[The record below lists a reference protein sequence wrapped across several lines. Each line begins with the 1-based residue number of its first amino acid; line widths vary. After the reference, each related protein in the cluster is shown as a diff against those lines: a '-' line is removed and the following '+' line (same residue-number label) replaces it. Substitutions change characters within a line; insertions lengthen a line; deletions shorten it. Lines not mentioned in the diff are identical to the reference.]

1 MKGIIG
7 LKVGM
12 TQIFDDEGRAVPVT
26 VVLAEPNRV
35 VRKRTPEK
43 NGYAAAQLGVGFIRP
58 HKVRRPQS
66 RDFEKLGIEPV
77 RWLREFRLPGALE
90 LEEGSLHRV
99 EDAFSAGDLV
109 DVIGTS
115 KGKGFQGAI
124 RRWGFHR
131 GPMTHGS
138 KYHRG
143 PGSLNARMSGGGGRV
158 FKGRKLP
165 GHMGHRRVTV
175 LKLRVE
181 RVDADRNL
189 LMIRGAIPGPKGS
202 LVMVRESVR
211 ARPSANNASNAR
223 KEA

>member
-7 LKVGM
+7 QKVGM

-26 VVLAEPNRV
+26 VILAEPNRV
-35 VRKRTPEK
+35 VRRRTVAK
-43 NGYAAAQLGVGFIRP
+43 DGYEAVQLGVGFIRP
-58 HKVRRPQS
+58 HKVKRPQLK
-66 RDFEKLGIEPV
+66 DFEKLGIEPV
-77 RWLREFRLPGALE
+77 RWLREFRLSGAGE
-90 LEEGSLHRV
+90 LEPGSLVRV
-99 EDAFSAGDLV
+99 EDAFEAGDWV
-109 DVIGTS
+109 DVTATS

-165 GHMGHRRVTV
+165 GHMGNRRTTV
-175 LKLRVE
+175 LKLKVARI
-181 RVDADRNL
+181 DPDRNL
-189 LMIRGAIPGPKGS
+189 LMVRGAVPGPRGG
-202 LVMVRESVR
+202 LVLVRESVR
-211 ARPSANNASNAR
+211 TRRGAIQ
-223 KEA
+223 KEAQ